1 MTNDEFNYI
10 VDLQR
15 QAEQLAVVLFCRA
28 SIEPLDSQRRKRLKS
43 ISKLASKRVV
53 RRYKVA
59 QSLFRT
65 IVARQESVS
74 SYQ

>member
-10 VDLQR
+10 ADLQS

-28 SIEPLDSQRRKRLKS
+28 SIEPLDSQRRERLKS

-53 RRYKVA
+53 RRYKA
-59 QSLFRT
+59 TQSVFRT
-65 IVARQESVS
+65 IVARQESVTS
-74 SYQ
+74 

>member
-1 MTNDEFNYI
+1 MKMTNDEFNYI
-10 VDLQR
+10 ADLQS

-28 SIEPLDSQRRKRLKS
+28 SIEPLDSQRRERLKS

-53 RRYKVA
+53 RRYKVT

-74 SYQ
+74 P